1 MNLIGHVVILS
12 LLLFAVPARSE
23 ISAGLFATT
32 LSDEMSTTPASS
44 ETKTYIAGVFQI
56 SVDSKKSLYFG
67 WSYSSF
73 NSDSSHANV
82 TERFTSNDTGP
93 CFTYFFG
100 PKQSLILAGG
110 FNVIAKASYEK
121 TATTLTEFQGTSFW
135 VAPGAELELTKQILL
150 GGRLFY
156 SSANY
161 GDQKI
166 GASATSINIS
176 RTLMLP
182 MLTITYRN

>member
-1 MNLIGHVVILS
+1 MSSLSCAFLIIS
-12 LLLFAVPARSE
+12 IFFAINVRAE
-23 ISAGLFATT
+23 FSAGLFATT
-32 LSDEMSTTPASS
+32 LSDEMSTTPSSS
-44 ETKTYIAGVFQI
+44 ETKSYVAGVFQI

-73 NSDSSHANV
+73 SSDSSHANV
-82 TERFTSNDTGP
+82 TERFTSTDTGP
-93 CFTYFFG
+93 CFSYFFG

-135 VAPGAELELTKQILL
+135 FAPGAELELTKEILL

-166 GASATSINIS
+166 GSSATSINVS
-176 RTLMLP
+176 RTLILP